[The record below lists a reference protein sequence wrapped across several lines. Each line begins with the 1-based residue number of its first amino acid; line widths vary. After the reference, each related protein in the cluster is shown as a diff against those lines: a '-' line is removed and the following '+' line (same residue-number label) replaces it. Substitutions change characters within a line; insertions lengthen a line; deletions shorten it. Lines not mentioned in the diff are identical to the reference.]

1 MNPNGWAISLD
12 SPEHATAGA
21 PDHSHPWHPWQP
33 LKQQLLLAQC
43 CHSSEGGSTTSRQS
57 QNCVSPVG
65 PKLHGPLF
73 GPQAIDEFA
82 PLKRVDHCV
91 TSQGN

>member
-1 MNPNGWAISLD
+1 M
-12 SPEHATAGA
+12 
-21 PDHSHPWHPWQP
+21 
-33 LKQQLLLAQC
+33 
-43 CHSSEGGSTTSRQS
+43 TSRQS

-82 PLKRVDHCV
+82 PLNRVDYRV
-91 TSQGN
+91 TSQGNKPKLPSCVSQYGRYNT